1 MSEKLLTSS
10 QVADR
15 LSISQ
20 RHFYRL
26 EPRLITKW
34 GLERAIIG
42 RSKKYTEASV
52 DRLIRKAVK
61 KEVKI

>member
-1 MSEKLLTSS
+1 MPEKLLTSL
-10 QVADR
+10 QVAER
-15 LSISQ
+15 LSLSL

-26 EPRLITKW
+26 EPYLIAKW

-42 RSKKYTEASV
+42 RSKRYTEISV

-61 KEVKI
+61 EEIKI

>member
-1 MSEKLLTSS
+1 MPEQLLTSL
-10 QVADR
+10 QVAER
-15 LSISQ
+15 LSMSL

-26 EPRLITKW
+26 EPYLIAKW

-42 RSKKYTEASV
+42 RSKKYTETSV

-61 KEVKI
+61 KEVRI